1 MWFVREWLNYC
12 LVQLVGMASSRQN
25 WHYVVK
31 DFSRWGIRFNTLYAM
46 AVRYLPSSEMHVRP
60 INHNFFLCWCMKQ
73 ENIWA
78 LMRRRRRI
86 PLQHFDTDSR
96 SSFSFLPNLDSIHTQ
111 SHKKMFA
118 NLSPSCTHQCPSLT
132 TPQRN
137 VDISSLAKGTTIWA
151 TS

>member
-1 MWFVREWLNYC
+1 MAELLLGTISRHGKLTAELALC
-12 LVQLVGMASSRQN
+12 SQRLLKMRDKVQ
-25 WHYVVK
+25 YI
-31 DFSRWGIRFNTLYAM
+31 IRDGCE
-46 AVRYLPSSEMHVRP
+46 VPSIFRDACRP

-78 LMRRRRRI
+78 LMWRRRRI

-96 SSFSFLPNLDSIHTQ
+96 SSFSFLPNLDSIRTQ
-111 SHKKMFA
+111 PHKKMFA
-118 NLSPSCTHQCPSLT
+118 SLSPSCTHQCPSLT